1 MDYEKLGLFY
11 IGREIYQ
18 NDLDALGDY
27 VLYDSRDLL
36 THSVCLGMTGSG
48 KTGLCVTLLEEAA
61 IDGIPAV
68 VIDPKGDISNLLLTF
83 PDLKKEDFLP
93 WIDPDE
99 ARKEGLSE
107 TEYAEKQAN
116 LWRNGIAEW
125 HQDAGRIKLLKNS
138 AEFRIYTP
146 GSSATEPVSILKS
159 LDAPSSSIL
168 SDIESLSERAN
179 SVVTSLLNLVGIE
192 GDPIKSREHVLL
204 SNIFDFYWKKGMN
217 LGLEELIRTIQKPPM
232 KKIGVADI
240 NSFLPDKDRFSLSMR
255 FNNIL
260 ASPSMS
266 LWTQGAPLD
275 MDRFLY
281 SNEGKPRISIFSISH
296 LNDNEK
302 MFFVSLFL
310 TNLLDWTRSQPG
322 TSSLRAIFYMDE
334 IMGYFPPVS
343 LPPSKPP
350 LLTLLKQ
357 ARAYGLGIVLATQN
371 PADLDYKG
379 LSNIGTWFIGRLQ
392 TARDKEKLLEGL
404 EGVRSEIGLQKK
416 EISNQ
421 ISSIGK
427 RVFLMRNVHNKKN
440 LLFKTRWALSYLRGP
455 LTKEQLKRFAFI
467 SETDRERQEQK
478 IHEEKYD
485 SGDNIQISPK
495 PLIPDKIKEYF
506 IYRGDDFHKAQNIL
520 YKPMILTSGKIF
532 YETDDKSTLFEK
544 KYSYIAPL
552 SDLYGAPDLEK
563 AENSEGIIKSLESEP
578 QDKNAGFE
586 EIPSE
591 ALKEKYYGDAEK
603 NFIEWIA
610 RNAFLDISVIPSL
623 KLKSLPGEDENGF
636 RLRISQSFR
645 EKRDLEVEKLR
656 EKYALKLQKIEEKE
670 RKTLQSFERKKDEV
684 TDQKSQSAISFGTT
698 FIGAFLGGRRISA
711 SNIGRAATS
720 ARSVSRVNK
729 KSREAARAREN
740 YEKVLEQK
748 KSLNSELDKEIS
760 VLQNKY
766 DISAIRVEKEKLLP
780 KKKNIIPD
788 LTCLAWLPVS
798 NHPR

>member
-1 MDYEKLGLFY
+1 MDYEKLGLLY
-11 IGREIYQ
+11 IGREIDGD
-18 NDLDALGDY
+18 DLNTLGDY

-36 THSVCLGMTGSG
+36 THAVCLGMTGSG

-99 ARKEGLSE
+99 ARKDDLSDI
-107 TEYAEKQAN
+107 EYAEKQAN
-116 LWRNGIAEW
+116 LWKNGIAEW
-125 HQDAGRIKLLKNS
+125 HQDPSRIKLLKNS
-138 AEFRIYTP
+138 AEFKIYTP
-146 GSSATEPVSILKS
+146 GSSAAQPVSFLKS
-159 LDAPSSSIL
+159 LDAPSSQIL
-168 SDIESLSERAN
+168 SDSEYLSERVN

-192 GDPIKSREHVLL
+192 ADPLKSREHILL
-204 SNIFDFYWKKGMN
+204 SNIFDFYWKKGIN
-217 LGLEELIRTIQKPPM
+217 LGIEELIRSIQKPPL

-260 ASPSMS
+260 ASPSLS

-275 MDRFLY
+275 MENFLY
-281 SNEGKPRISIFSISH
+281 GNEGRPRISIFSISH
-296 LNDNEK
+296 LSDNEK

-310 TNLLDWTRSQPG
+310 TNLLDWTRSQSG

-421 ISSIGK
+421 ISKIGK

-440 LLFKTRWALSYLRGP
+440 VLFKTRWALSYLRGP
-455 LTKEQLKRFAFI
+455 LTKEQLKRFARL
-467 SETDRERQEQK
+467 SDTSREKHEQK
-478 IHEEKYD
+478 IYEEKND
-485 SGDNIQISPK
+485 SGEKIIISQK
-495 PLIPDKIKEYF
+495 PLIPEKIKEYF
-506 IYRGDDFHKAQNIL
+506 IYRGDDFHRGQKIL

-532 YETDDKSTLFEK
+532 YETDDRLSSFEK
-544 KYSYIAPL
+544 KYSYMAPL
-552 SDLYGAPDLEK
+552 SNLYGVPDFDKVED
-563 AENSEGIIKSLESEP
+563 SEDLLKSLKSEP
-578 QDKNAGFE
+578 QNKNADFE
-586 EIPSE
+586 EMPSE

-603 NFIEWIA
+603 NFVEWIS
-610 RNAFLDISVIPSL
+610 RNTSMEISAIPSL
-623 KLKSLPGEDENGF
+623 KMKSFPGEDENSF
-636 RLRISQSFR
+636 RLRLSQSFR

-656 EKYALKLQKIEEKE
+656 EKYALKLQKIEERE
-670 RKTLQSFERKKDEV
+670 RKALQVFERKKDEV
-684 TDQKSQSAISFGTT
+684 ADQKSQSAISFGTT

-720 ARSVSRVNK
+720 VKSVSRVNK
-729 KSREAARAREN
+729 KSREAGRAREN
-740 YEKVLEQK
+740 YEKILEQK
-748 KSLNSELDKEIS
+748 KLLNSELEKEIRI
-760 VLQNKY
+760 LQDKY
-766 DISAIRVEKEKLLP
+766 DPSTVIVEKKKLLP
-780 KKKNIIPD
+780 KKKNIFPD
-788 LTCLAWLPVS
+788 FTCLAWFPVS
-798 NHPR
+798 EHRR